1 MLFETSES
9 EPSLIGWGSECSGR
23 ETAQTL
29 LPVNSQW
36 KEADRMFDR
45 RFFAEGAAIVVLA
58 VLCAAVS
65 NFAAARER
73 KVALVGS
80 YPRAL
85 QVPAKVTDPA
95 PEATATE
102 LAPATETAAA
112 TATEAPVTATSATTA
127 ATKPIASK
135 PAPAGEVK
143 LPAGVPVPTAPR
155 KVFLPHP
162 DKAFVEISSEDAM
175 QLWHEKA
182 IFIDARR
189 TDVFAQGHIA
199 GSRSMPVWEADVDD
213 RIRAFFDEVTNQQQP
228 IVVYCSGG
236 NCEDSHMLADK
247 LWGAGYENV
256 LVYKDGF
263 PAWQKMGGAV
273 Q

>member
-1 MLFETSES
+1 
-9 EPSLIGWGSECSGR
+9 
-23 ETAQTL
+23 
-29 LPVNSQW
+29 
-36 KEADRMFDR
+36 MFDR

-58 VLCAAVS
+58 VLCATVS

-85 QVPAKVTDPA
+85 QVPAKATDPA
-95 PEATATE
+95 PVATTIE
-102 LAPATETAAA
+102 LAPVTESAAAAMTTEPAPMAETAA
-112 TATEAPVTATSATTA
+112 TATATPTATATGTGA
-127 ATKPIASK
+127 ATPPSTTTRAS
-135 PAPAGEVK
+135 AGQVK
-143 LPAGVPVPTAPR
+143 LPAGVPATAAPR

>member
-1 MLFETSES
+1 
-9 EPSLIGWGSECSGR
+9 
-23 ETAQTL
+23 
-29 LPVNSQW
+29 
-36 KEADRMFDR
+36 MFDR
-45 RFFAEGAAIVVLA
+45 KFFAEGAAIVVLA

-85 QVPAKVTDPA
+85 QVPATVTDPA
-95 PEATATE
+95 PEAATTAVAVTDTASATTTETTTATE
-102 LAPATETAAA
+102 SATTTTTPTA
-112 TATEAPVTATSATTA
+112 TATETMTPPSTTTHAPTAQ
-127 ATKPIASK
+127 
-135 PAPAGEVK
+135 VK
-143 LPAGVPVPTAPR
+143 LPAGVPVPPKPR

-199 GSRSMPVWEADVDD
+199 GSRSMPVWEADIDD

-228 IVVYCSGG
+228 IIVYCSGG

-247 LWGAGYENV
+247 LWGVGYENV
-256 LVYKDGF
+256 LVYADGF

-273 Q
+273 E

>member
-1 MLFETSES
+1 
-9 EPSLIGWGSECSGR
+9 
-23 ETAQTL
+23 
-29 LPVNSQW
+29 
-36 KEADRMFDR
+36 MFDR

-58 VLCAAVS
+58 VLCASTS
-65 NFAAARER
+65 NIVAARER
-73 KVALVGS
+73 KLAPVGD

-85 QVPAKVTDPA
+85 EVPAKVADPA
-95 PEATATE
+95 PAAAV
-102 LAPATETAAA
+102 APATDESAISTIPEALETAA
-112 TATEAPVTATSATTA
+112 TTTA
-127 ATKPIASK
+127 AAPSTATPPQ
-135 PAPAGEVK
+135 PALSTTPTTQVK
-143 LPAGVPVPTAPR
+143 LPAGVPVPPKPKKLFA
-155 KVFLPHP
+155 PHP
-162 DKAFVEISSEDAM
+162 DVAYVEITNADAM

-189 TDVFAQGHIA
+189 TDVFNQGHIA
-199 GSRSMPVWEADVDD
+199 GSRSMPVWEADIND

-263 PAWQKMGGAV
+263 PAWQRMGGAV
-273 Q
+273 E

>member
-1 MLFETSES
+1 
-9 EPSLIGWGSECSGR
+9 
-23 ETAQTL
+23 
-29 LPVNSQW
+29 
-36 KEADRMFDR
+36 MFDR
-45 RFFAEGAAIVVLA
+45 KFFAEGAAIVALA

-95 PEATATE
+95 PQATTTEPASVTETPATTTVIEAPVAATTATQPAPAATSSTTGTKPPATTTP
-102 LAPATETAAA
+102 APATQ
-112 TATEAPVTATSATTA
+112 
-127 ATKPIASK
+127 
-135 PAPAGEVK
+135 VK
-143 LPAGVPVPTAPR
+143 LPSGVPVPAAPR

-162 DKAFVEISSEDAM
+162 DTAFVEISNEDAM

-189 TDVFAQGHIA
+189 TDVHAQGHIA
-199 GSRSMPVWEADVDD
+199 GSRSMPVWEADIDD

-247 LWGAGYENV
+247 LWGVGYENV